1 MKYLDKDGV
10 LYFWQKIKTT
20 FIQGVKVNGTKA
32 TKDDDGCSVITVPTK
47 TSDITNDSG
56 YITKDQVPEG
66 SVASTVTP
74 IMDGT
79 ASLGTDTGWARGDHV
94 HPSDT
99 SKVDMTMYEPFAKN
113 VYAWHTTYDDYI
125 SKYQTEWGL
134 PDDSKYHPTETAEAI
149 KTYVANAV
157 AGVTQISFQV
167 VTTLPS
173 TGEVGV
179 IYLVPQT
186 KTSTQN
192 IYDEYIYVNDA
203 FEKLGSTDVDLTG
216 YVKETD
222 LEAISNAEIDE
233 ITA

>member
-10 LYFWQKIKTT
+10 LYFWQKIKAT

-94 HPSDT
+94 HPTDT
-99 SKVDMTMYEPFAKN
+99 SRASAKTVDGISDSLAKFNHAWTGTYVVGFGENTAKVIK
-113 VYAWHTTYDDYI
+113 DYI
-125 SKYQTEWGL
+125 S
-134 PDDSKYHPTETAEAI
+134 
-149 KTYVANAV
+149 NAV
-157 AGVTQISFQV
+157 AGVTQISFEV
-167 VTTLPS
+167 VTSLPS